1 MNSTISK
8 FNKTVRELI
17 TDLKE
22 VYPNLNSKLDGFSE
36 KYDLTGEDQSYLSY
50 YLTNVQKHNDLI
62 ASRDISLFEKV
73 NVLEDINLHFIMTEP
88 ESESNREVVWK
99 YVEALY
105 LYAHQYIKD
114 NLKLDNAEDIVKGLK
129 DMGFNEDY
137 FKDQTESLFKIMENL
152 KTDKP
157 KENEESPQ
165 LPPEME
171 GMKETLFGG
180 MIGSL
185 AKEIATEIDPN
196 TLNIDANNPQELL
209 QNLFSGG
216 NNNLMGLVQNISGK
230 LQKRIDDGQIDQA
243 ALFNEANAIM
253 GNFQKMPGFE
263 NMASGMG
270 GAGAGAG
277 GLDPAMMMNLFAG
290 LTGGIGGNA
299 KKKETT
305 TKNLSLLPKNHP
317 KRKGGK

>member
-1 MNSTISK
+1 MNNTVIL

-17 TDLKE
+17 TDLRE
-22 VYPNLNSKLDGFSE
+22 VYPNLNTQLDTFCD
-36 KYDLTGEDQSYLSY
+36 KYDLNSDEQTYLSY
-50 YLTNVQKHNDLI
+50 YLVNVQMHNNLI

-73 NVLEDINLHFIMTEP
+73 NVLEDINLYFIMTEP

-99 YVEALY
+99 YIEALY
-105 LYAHQYIKD
+105 LYAHQFVKD
-114 NLKLDNAEDIVKGLK
+114 NLKLDNAEDIVKGLN
-129 DMGFNEDY
+129 DLGFNEEY
-137 FKDQTESLFKIMENL
+137 FKGQTESLFKIMENL
-152 KTDKP
+152 KTEKS
-157 KENEESPQ
+157 KENEESHQ

-171 GMKETLFGG
+171 QMKDTLFGG
-180 MIGSL
+180 MIGNL

-196 TLNIDANNPQELL
+196 TLNIDPNNPQELF

-263 NMASGMG
+263 NMA
-270 GAGAGAG
+270 AGSA
-277 GLDPAMMMNLFAG
+277 GLDPSMMMNLFAG
-290 LTGGIGGNA
+290 LNGGNQK
-299 KKKETT
+299 KKKEST

>member
-1 MNSTISK
+1 MNNTVTL

-17 TDLKE
+17 ADLRE
-22 VYPNLNSKLDGFSE
+22 VYPNLNTQLDTFCA
-36 KYDLTGEDQSYLSY
+36 KYDLNGDEQSYLSY
-50 YLTNVQKHNDLI
+50 YLVNVQMHNNLI

-73 NVLEDINLHFIMTEP
+73 NVLEDINLYFIMTEP
-88 ESESNREVVWK
+88 ESQSNREVVWK
-99 YVEALY
+99 YIEALY
-105 LYAHQYIKD
+105 LYAHQFVKD
-114 NLKLDNAEDIVKGLK
+114 NLKLDNAEDIVKGLN
-129 DMGFNEDY
+129 DLGFNEEY
-137 FKDQTESLFKIMENL
+137 FKGQTESLFKIMENL
-152 KTDKP
+152 KTEKS
-157 KENEESPQ
+157 KENEESHQ

-171 GMKETLFGG
+171 QMKDTLFGG
-180 MIGSL
+180 MIGNL

-196 TLNIDANNPQELL
+196 TLNIDSNNPQELL

-263 NMASGMG
+263 NMAG
-270 GAGAGAG
+270 GAA
-277 GLDPAMMMNLFAG
+277 GLDPSMMMNLFAG
-290 LTGGIGGNA
+290 LNGGNT
-299 KKKETT
+299 KKKEST

>member
-1 MNSTISK
+1 MNNTISQ

-17 TDLKE
+17 TDLRE
-22 VYPNLNSKLDGFSE
+22 VYPNLNNKLDVFCQ
-36 KYDLTGEDQSYLSY
+36 KFDLNGDDQSYLSY
-50 YLTNVQKHNDLI
+50 YLTNVQMHNNLI

-73 NVLEDINLHFIMTEP
+73 NILEDINLHFIMTEP
-88 ESESNREVVWK
+88 ESQSNREVVWK
-99 YVEALY
+99 YIEALY

-114 NLKLDNAEDIVKGLK
+114 NLKLDNTEDILKGLK
-129 DMGFNEDY
+129 DMGFNEEY
-137 FKDQTESLFKIMENL
+137 FKGQTESLFKIMENL
-152 KTDKP
+152 KTEKP
-157 KENEESPQ
+157 KENEEAPQ

-171 GMKETLFGG
+171 QMKDTLFGG

-196 TLNIDANNPQELL
+196 TLNIDSNNPQELL

-230 LQKRIDDGQIDQA
+230 LQKRIDNGEIDQA

-263 NMASGMG
+263 NMG
-270 GAGAGAG
+270 GAAGVG
-277 GLDPAMMMNLFAG
+277 GLDPSMMMNLFAG
-290 LTGGIGGNA
+290 LSGGNA
-299 KKKETT
+299 KKKESN
-305 TKNLSLLPKNHP
+305 TKNMSLLPKNHP
-317 KRKGGK
+317 KRKGGNK

>member
-1 MNSTISK
+1 MNNTVTL

-17 TDLKE
+17 TDLRE
-22 VYPNLNSKLDGFSE
+22 VYPNLNTQLDTFCA
-36 KYDLTGEDQSYLSY
+36 KYDLNGDEQSYLSY
-50 YLTNVQKHNDLI
+50 YLVNVQMHNNLI

-73 NVLEDINLHFIMTEP
+73 NVLEDINLYFIMTEP
-88 ESESNREVVWK
+88 ESQSNREVVWK
-99 YVEALY
+99 YIEALY
-105 LYAHQYIKD
+105 LYAHQFVKD
-114 NLKLDNAEDIVKGLK
+114 NLKLDNAEDIVKGLN
-129 DMGFNEDY
+129 DLGFNEEY
-137 FKDQTESLFKIMENL
+137 FKGQTESLFKIMENL
-152 KTDKP
+152 KTEKS

-171 GMKETLFGG
+171 QMKDTLFGG
-180 MIGSL
+180 MIGNL

-196 TLNIDANNPQELL
+196 TLNIDSNNPQELL

-263 NMASGMG
+263 NMAG
-270 GAGAGAG
+270 GAA
-277 GLDPAMMMNLFAG
+277 GLDPSMMMNLFAG
-290 LTGGIGGNA
+290 LNGGNT
-299 KKKETT
+299 KKKEST

>member
-17 TDLKE
+17 IDLRE
-22 VYPNLNSKLDGFSE
+22 VYPNLNNKLDIFIE
-36 KYDLTGEDQSYLSY
+36 KYDLDGEDESYLSY
-50 YLTNVQKHNDLI
+50 YLTNVQMHNNLI

-73 NVLEDINLHFIMTEP
+73 NILEDINLHFIMTEH
-88 ESESNREVVWK
+88 ESQANREVVWK
-99 YVEALY
+99 YIEALY

-129 DMGFNEDY
+129 DMGFNEEY
-137 FKDQTESLFKIMENL
+137 FKGQTESLFKIMENL
-152 KTDKP
+152 KTEKP
-157 KENEESPQ
+157 KENEESQ
-165 LPPEME
+165 ELPPEME
-171 GMKETLFGG
+171 QMKDTLFGG
-180 MIGSL
+180 MIGNL

-196 TLNIDANNPQELL
+196 TLNIDGNNPQELL

-230 LQKRIDDGQIDQA
+230 LQKKIDDGQIDQA
-243 ALFNEANAIM
+243 ALFNEANSIM

-263 NMASGMG
+263 NM
-270 GAGAGAG
+270 GAG
-277 GLDPAMMMNLFAG
+277 GLDPSMMMNLFAG
-290 LTGGIGGNA
+290 LNGGGAA
-299 KKKETT
+299 KKKESNS
-305 TKNLSLLPKNHP
+305 KNLSLLPKNHP

>member
-1 MNSTISK
+1 MNNTINQ

-17 TDLKE
+17 SDLRE
-22 VYPNLNSKLDGFSE
+22 VYPNLNNQLDSFCQ
-36 KYDLTGEDQSYLSY
+36 KYDITGDDQTYLSY
-50 YLTNVQKHNDLI
+50 YLINVQMHNNLI
-62 ASRDISLFEKV
+62 ASRNISLFEKV
-73 NVLEDINLHFIMTEP
+73 NVLENISLCFIMTEP

-99 YVEALY
+99 YIEALY

-114 NLKLDNAEDIVKGLK
+114 NLKLDNTEDIVNGLK
-129 DMGFNEDY
+129 DMGFNEEY
-137 FKDQTESLFKIMENL
+137 FKGQTESLFKIMENL
-152 KTDKP
+152 KTEKP
-157 KENEESPQ
+157 KENEQSPQ

-171 GMKETLFGG
+171 QMKDTLFGG

-196 TLNIDANNPQELL
+196 TLNIDSNNPQDLL

-263 NMASGMG
+263 NM
-270 GAGAGAG
+270 GAAG
-277 GLDPAMMMNLFAG
+277 GLDPSMMMNLFAG
-290 LTGGIGGNA
+290 LSGGNA

-305 TKNLSLLPKNHP
+305 SKNMSLLPKNHP

>member
-17 TDLKE
+17 TDLRE
-22 VYPNLNSKLDGFSE
+22 VYPNLNDKLDIFNA
-36 KYDLTGEDQSYLSY
+36 KYDLSGEDELYLSY
-50 YLTNVQKHNDLI
+50 YLTNVQMHNNLI

-73 NVLEDINLHFIMTEP
+73 NILEDINLHFIMTED
-88 ESESNREVVWK
+88 ESIANREVVWK
-99 YVEALY
+99 YIEALY

-114 NLKLDNAEDIVKGLK
+114 NLKLDNAEEIVKGLK
-129 DMGFNEDY
+129 DMGFNEEY
-137 FKDQTESLFKIMENL
+137 FKGQTESLFKIMENL
-152 KTDKP
+152 KTEKP
-157 KENEESPQ
+157 KENEENSE

-171 GMKETLFGG
+171 QMKDTLFGG
-180 MIGSL
+180 MIGNL

-230 LQKRIDDGQIDQA
+230 LQKKIDDGQIDQA
-243 ALFNEANAIM
+243 ALFNEANSIM

-263 NMASGMG
+263 NM
-270 GAGAGAG
+270 GAAAG
-277 GLDPAMMMNLFAG
+277 GLDPTMMMNLFAG
-290 LTGGIGGNA
+290 LNGAGA
-299 KKKETT
+299 KKKESNS
-305 TKNLSLLPKNHP
+305 KNLSLLPKNHP

>member
-1 MNSTISK
+1 MNNTVIL

-17 TDLKE
+17 TDLRE
-22 VYPNLNSKLDGFSE
+22 VYPNLNTQLDTFCD
-36 KYDLTGEDQSYLSY
+36 KYDLNSDEQTYLSY
-50 YLTNVQKHNDLI
+50 YLVNVQMHNNLI

-73 NVLEDINLHFIMTEP
+73 NVLEDINLYFIMTEP

-99 YVEALY
+99 YIEALY
-105 LYAHQYIKD
+105 LYAHQFVKD
-114 NLKLDNAEDIVKGLK
+114 NLKLDNAEDIVKGLN
-129 DMGFNEDY
+129 DLGFNEEY
-137 FKDQTESLFKIMENL
+137 FKGQTESLFKIMENL
-152 KTDKP
+152 KTEKS
-157 KENEESPQ
+157 KENEESHQ

-171 GMKETLFGG
+171 QMKDTLFGG
-180 MIGSL
+180 MIGNL

-196 TLNIDANNPQELL
+196 TLNIDPNNPQELF

-263 NMASGMG
+263 NMA
-270 GAGAGAG
+270 AGSA
-277 GLDPAMMMNLFAG
+277 GLDPSMMMNLFAG
-290 LTGGIGGNA
+290 LNGGNQ
-299 KKKETT
+299 KKK
-305 TKNLSLLPKNHP
+305 KK
-317 KRKGGK
+317 

>member
-1 MNSTISK
+1 MNNTVIL

-17 TDLKE
+17 TDLRE
-22 VYPNLNSKLDGFSE
+22 VYPNLNTQLDTFCD
-36 KYDLTGEDQSYLSY
+36 KYDLNSDEQTYLSY
-50 YLTNVQKHNDLI
+50 YLVNVQMHNNLI

-73 NVLEDINLHFIMTEP
+73 NVLEDINLYFIMTEP

-99 YVEALY
+99 YIEALY
-105 LYAHQYIKD
+105 LYAHQFVKD
-114 NLKLDNAEDIVKGLK
+114 NLKLDNAEDIVKGLN
-129 DMGFNEDY
+129 DLGFNEEY
-137 FKDQTESLFKIMENL
+137 FKGQTESLFKIMENL
-152 KTDKP
+152 KTEKS
-157 KENEESPQ
+157 KENEESHQ

-171 GMKETLFGG
+171 QMKDTLFGG
-180 MIGSL
+180 MIGNL

-196 TLNIDANNPQELL
+196 TLNIDPNNPQELF

-263 NMASGMG
+263 NMA
-270 GAGAGAG
+270 AGSA
-277 GLDPAMMMNLFAG
+277 GLDPSMMMNLFAG
-290 LTGGIGGNA
+290 LNGGNQK
-299 KKKETT
+299 KKKEKKK
-305 TKNLSLLPKNHP
+305 KN
-317 KRKGGK
+317 

>member
-1 MNSTISK
+1 MNNTVIL

-17 TDLKE
+17 TDLRE
-22 VYPNLNSKLDGFSE
+22 VYPNLNTQLDTFCD
-36 KYDLTGEDQSYLSY
+36 KYDLNSDEQTYLSY
-50 YLTNVQKHNDLI
+50 YLVNVQMHNNLI

-73 NVLEDINLHFIMTEP
+73 NVLEDINLYFIMTEP

-99 YVEALY
+99 YIEALY
-105 LYAHQYIKD
+105 LYAHQFVKD
-114 NLKLDNAEDIVKGLK
+114 NLKLDNAEDIVKGLN
-129 DMGFNEDY
+129 DLGFNEEY
-137 FKDQTESLFKIMENL
+137 FKGQTESLFKIMENL
-152 KTDKP
+152 KTEKS
-157 KENEESPQ
+157 KENEESHQ

-171 GMKETLFGG
+171 QMKDTLFGG
-180 MIGSL
+180 MIGNL

-196 TLNIDANNPQELL
+196 TLNIDPNNPQELF

-263 NMASGMG
+263 NMA
-270 GAGAGAG
+270 AGSA
-277 GLDPAMMMNLFAG
+277 GLDPSMMMNLFAG
-290 LTGGIGGNA
+290 LNGGNQ
-299 KKKETT
+299 KKK
-305 TKNLSLLPKNHP
+305 
-317 KRKGGK
+317 KRINY